1 MATNKQTPLDW
12 DTMSTALG
20 KKGIG
25 KVELNEVNPH
35 LRGGR
40 VENHLGPPPV
50 HPTEI
55 RTSISPSSAVGLNT
69 TSALAN
75 YATEPVA
82 NAPGYRSR
90 VPEVDLRRF
99 QIIYETVLE
108 TGSSQPL
115 GRTCTCTPVLDG
127 VTVTSTLFH
136 QFVCFTVIGS
146 VLQCVKSG
154 KHGCPV
160 TVALDSLST
169 EAGIIKFNP
178 EAISATLSMTTY
190 DCPQSNKSEFYEA
203 STLTE
208 EEFQETPIIN
218 WDAIL
223 WVNRPLIL
231 WIIQVILAVI
241 SLIEALLLA
250 YLGYKVILGSISL
263 IEALLL
269 SYLGYNVIL
278 GSISLIEALLLVY
291 LGYKVTII
299 TFYVRVSPGSHLVGT
314 KIPHTVDHARVQK
327 GVEEEY
333 PYTWG
338 PMHKGNIWQTL
349 LSFHF
354 LLELVN
360 TIPFVLTL
368 LWPPLRN
375 LFIPVFLN
383 CWLAKQSLE
392 NMFNDLH
399 RAMQKS
405 QSALSQQ
412 LMILSATLLCL
423 VFTSVC
429 GIQHFQRAGHRH
441 LNLFQSTYYV
451 VVTFSTVGYGDF
463 VPDIWPSQLY
473 MVIMIGVALIVLP
486 TQFEQLAFTWMERQK
501 LGGSYSSHRA
511 QSEKHVVVCSTTLHA
526 DTIMDFLNEFYAHP
540 LLQEKPPPVHPTEI
554 RTSIS
559 PSSAV
564 ERNTTSALANYAT
577 EAGYYKVKYLTTR
590 GYGCPRMRGL
600 TWSGE
605 RGLGCGADPRGSS
618 EGTGGDDVLCVD
630 PVPHSHSE
638 RDLNIGSCSPSLRA
652 NQSADRAIWEDFYVV
667 LLSPMELDTTM
678 RMILQVPI
686 WAQRVI
692 YIQGSCL
699 KDTDLA
705 RARMNEA
712 EACFVL
718 AARNYAD
725 KTAADEHTILRSWAV
740 KDFAPSVPQYVQI
753 FRPENKLHVKFAEHV
768 VCEDEFKY
776 ALLANNCTCP
786 GASTLGP
793 VSHFNLSPS
802 LHIKGPVSPFNLSPS
817 LHIKGPVSPFNLSP
831 SLHIKGPVS
840 PFNLSPSLH
849 IKGPVS
855 PFNLS
860 PSLHIKGPV
869 SPFNLSP
876 SLHIKGPVSPFN
888 LSPSLHIKGP
898 VSPFNLSPSLHIKG
912 PVSPFNLSP
921 SLHIKGPVSPFNL
934 SPSLH
939 IKGPVSPFNL
949 SPSLH
954 IKGPVS
960 PFNLSPSLHI
970 KGPVSPF
977 NLSPSLHIKGPVSPF
992 NLSPS
997 LHIKGPV
1004 SPFNLSPSLHIKGPV
1019 SPFNLSPSLHIKG
1032 PVSPFNLSPSL
1043 HIKGPVSPF
1052 NLSPSLHIKGPVS
1065 PFNLS
1070 PSLHIKGPVSPF
1082 NLSPSLHI
1090 KGPVSPFNLSPSL
1103 HIKGPVSP
1111 FNLSP
1116 SLHIKG
1122 PVSPFNLSPSLH
1134 IKGPVSPFNLSPSLH
1149 IKGPVSP
1156 FNLSPSLHIKGPV
1169 SPFNLSPSLHIKGP
1183 VSPFNLSPSL
1193 HIKGPVSPFN
1203 LSPSLHIKGPVS
1215 PFNLSPSLHIK
1226 RPVSPFNLSPS
1237 LHIKRPEEWHRL
1249 YGKCSGNEIYHIVL
1263 GDSRFFG
1270 EYDGKSFT
1278 YASFHSHRKYGVAL
1292 VGVRPAELPEFY
1304 EDTILLNP
1312 GPRHIMKKSDTCYY
1326 MSISKEENSAFVLG
1340 NSVLPDGVGG
1350 GTGGGGDEKAALGK
1364 EKGGGVGGPQHKP
1377 DGIEFSVH
1385 IPNSICTTTS
1395 LDPSYG
1401 DSRTFLKESSPSTL
1415 APDVAIT
1422 GNHLDVP
1429 KPGDNPNLLS
1439 PEILSQRRG
1448 SRRPS
1453 ILPVPDMFTSSSL
1466 NIASEPQDEDNE
1478 SDDEMDDDVP
1488 WRSPSEKIAYD
1499 ESLSSGRCAKSAWH
1513 IEYSR
1518 IVKGFPPVSPYIG
1531 VSPTLCYLLKE
1542 KKPLCCLQLAQMCE
1556 HCSYRN
1562 AKEYNWQNKTIILAA
1577 DYASNGIY
1585 NFIIPLRAHF
1595 RSKTSLN
1602 PIILLLERRPDVAFL
1617 DSISYFPLVYWMQG
1631 SIDCL
1636 DDLLRAGITLAE
1648 NVVVV
1653 NKEITNSAEED
1664 TLADCNTIVAVQT
1677 MFKFFPSIKSIT
1689 ELSQSSNMRFM
1700 QFRAHDKYALHLS
1713 KMEKVLGLAS
1723 QILSADE
1730 GATSQ
1735 GFALREK
1742 ERGSHISYMFR
1753 LPFAA
1758 GSVFSAS
1765 MLDTLLYQAFVKD
1778 YVITFVRLLLGI
1790 DQAPGS
1796 GFLTSMKITKDDM
1809 WIRTYGRL
1817 YQKLC
1822 STTCEIP
1829 IGIYRTQDT
1838 SLSDSSHVSNSG
1850 STPRPRWT
1858 ECVRVQSLP
1867 DEDTDTEH
1875 GGGVT
1880 YRPKSQISD
1889 CLSCVHNHR
1898 STVSSV
1904 VCRVYTSQGHGRLGP
1919 NYHSGMEIMYSIN
1932 MADEARDNHTQMI
1945 ERAEIANLVRS
1956 RMESLNLPG
1965 IDYDDV
1971 SEKRSSLS
1979 YVIINPSCDLKLEE
1993 GDIIYLVRPS
2003 PFSAQK
2009 TFERHN
2015 SRRKSNISFCSQQ
2028 LVQQMANSAAGSRR
2042 GSGLGL
2048 PGYTSPRPPPL
2059 VNTKA
2064 NSLSLPDSPT
2074 VVGAPPTCYRGR
2086 SNSLRVVDDILLRR
2100 SNSLRQGLVGGRRK
2114 SSLED
2119 IGVSFASSHPS
2130 NYTNPI
2136 KIALN
2141 GIIGLEV
2148 TPPEE
2153 GSTPSDDSAPEW
2165 VYRPRRVQAGLGAL
2179 SPLKGATWPAAQCSK
2194 VATYGGGNVSAGG
2207 NYIGGSVQTG
2217 GNSPRGYGGNTLLG
2231 GNQNSG
2237 GDSNGQ
2243 QQSSSS
2249 SSPSAR
2255 GEGGPIADPQHL
2267 QGTLV

>member
-1 MATNKQTPLDW
+1 MAN
-12 DTMSTALG
+12 
-20 KKGIG
+20 IG
-25 KVELNEVNPH
+25 NGMFQQDNARISRESLHDITTLEWPARSPDLSPIEHVV
-35 LRGGR
+35 R
-40 VENHLGPPPV
+40 VEYYVNENTFKERLQLYFIKNQRSSLRIRIANLVFKLLTCLLYIVRVVADPE
-50 HPTEI
+50 PT
-55 RTSISPSSAVGLNT
+55 
-69 TSALAN
+69 
-75 YATEPVA
+75 YATCYMCQAGNKTIYIE
-82 NAPGYRSR
+82 SR
-90 VPEVDLRRF
+90 
-99 QIIYETVLE
+99 
-108 TGSSQPL
+108 
-115 GRTCTCTPVLDG
+115 
-127 VTVTSTLFH
+127 
-136 QFVCFTVIGS
+136 
-146 VLQCVKSG
+146 
-154 KHGCPV
+154 
-160 TVALDSLST
+160 
-169 EAGIIKFNP
+169 N
-178 EAISATLSMTTY
+178 
-190 DCPQSNKSEFYEA
+190 
-203 STLTE
+203 LTD
-208 EEFQETPIIN
+208 EEFQENPIIN
-218 WDAIL
+218 WDAIW
-223 WVNRPLIL
+223 WVRRTLLL
-231 WIIQVILAVI
+231 WIIQVILAII
-241 SLIEALLLA
+241 SLTEALLLA
-250 YLGYKVILGSISL
+250 YLGYK
-263 IEALLL
+263 
-269 SYLGYNVIL
+269 
-278 GSISLIEALLLVY
+278 
-291 LGYKVTII
+291 
-299 TFYVRVSPGSHLVGT
+299 
-314 KIPHTVDHARVQK
+314 
-327 GVEEEY
+327 
-333 PYTWG
+333 
-338 PMHKGNIWQTL
+338 GNIWQQL

-354 LLELVN
+354 ILELVN
-360 TIPFVLTL
+360 TIPFTLTL
-368 LWPPLRN
+368 LYPPLRN

-383 CWLAKQSLE
+383 CWLAKHSLE

-473 MVIMIGVALIVLP
+473 MVIMICVALIVLP

-540 LLQEKPPPVHPTEI
+540 LLQD
-554 RTSIS
+554 
-559 PSSAV
+559 
-564 ERNTTSALANYAT
+564 Y
-577 EAGYYKVKYLTTR
+577 
-590 GYGCPRMRGL
+590 
-600 TWSGE
+600 
-605 RGLGCGADPRGSS
+605 
-618 EGTGGDDVLCVD
+618 
-630 PVPHSHSE
+630 
-638 RDLNIGSCSPSLRA
+638 
-652 NQSADRAIWEDFYVV
+652 YVV

-699 KDTDLA
+699 KDGDLA

-740 KDFAPSVPQYVQI
+740 KDFAPNVPQYVQI

-786 GASTLGP
+786 GASTL
-793 VSHFNLSPS
+793 VTLL
-802 LHIKGPVSPFNLSPS
+802 LHTSRGQEGQTSQ
-817 LHIKGPVSPFNLSP
+817 
-831 SLHIKGPVS
+831 
-840 PFNLSPSLH
+840 
-849 IKGPVS
+849 
-855 PFNLS
+855 
-860 PSLHIKGPV
+860 
-869 SPFNLSP
+869 
-876 SLHIKGPVSPFN
+876 
-888 LSPSLHIKGP
+888 
-898 VSPFNLSPSLHIKG
+898 
-912 PVSPFNLSP
+912 
-921 SLHIKGPVSPFNL
+921 
-934 SPSLH
+934 
-939 IKGPVSPFNL
+939 
-949 SPSLH
+949 
-954 IKGPVS
+954 
-960 PFNLSPSLHI
+960 
-970 KGPVSPF
+970 
-977 NLSPSLHIKGPVSPF
+977 
-992 NLSPS
+992 
-997 LHIKGPV
+997 
-1004 SPFNLSPSLHIKGPV
+1004 
-1019 SPFNLSPSLHIKG
+1019 
-1032 PVSPFNLSPSL
+1032 
-1043 HIKGPVSPF
+1043 
-1052 NLSPSLHIKGPVS
+1052 
-1065 PFNLS
+1065 
-1070 PSLHIKGPVSPF
+1070 
-1082 NLSPSLHI
+1082 
-1090 KGPVSPFNLSPSL
+1090 
-1103 HIKGPVSP
+1103 
-1111 FNLSP
+1111 
-1116 SLHIKG
+1116 
-1122 PVSPFNLSPSLH
+1122 
-1134 IKGPVSPFNLSPSLH
+1134 
-1149 IKGPVSP
+1149 
-1156 FNLSPSLHIKGPV
+1156 
-1169 SPFNLSPSLHIKGP
+1169 
-1183 VSPFNLSPSL
+1183 
-1193 HIKGPVSPFN
+1193 
-1203 LSPSLHIKGPVS
+1203 
-1215 PFNLSPSLHIK
+1215 
-1226 RPVSPFNLSPS
+1226 
-1237 LHIKRPEEWHRL
+1237 EEWHRL

-1270 EYDGKSFT
+1270 EYEGKSFT

-1326 MSISKEENSAFVLG
+1326 MSISKEENSAFILG
-1340 NSVLPDGVGG
+1340 NQQNNNITTDVTSGTEEKDTSKEKSGG
-1350 GTGGGGDEKAALGK
+1350 GQ
-1364 EKGGGVGGPQHKP
+1364 PQINRS
-1377 DGIEFSVH
+1377 DGIKLQVQ
-1385 IPNSICTTTS
+1385 IPNSVRLTPSIETTGV
-1395 LDPSYG
+1395 G
-1401 DSRTFLKESSPSTL
+1401 DSGQCLKDSSPSTL

-1429 KPGDNPNLLS
+1429 RPGDPNLLS

-1466 NIASEPQDEDNE
+1466 NIASEPQDEGDE

-1488 WRSPSEKIAYD
+1488 WRSPSEKIASD
-1499 ESLSSGRCAKSAWH
+1499 VTEGHNEECVKSAWH
-1513 IEYSR
+1513 GECSR

-1542 KKPLCCLQLAQMCE
+1542 KKPLCCLQLAQVCE

-1602 PIILLLERRPDVAFL
+1602 PIILLLERRPEIAFL
-1617 DSISYFPLVYWMQG
+1617 DAISYFPLVYWMLG

-1653 NKEITNSAEED
+1653 NKEMSNSAEED

-1713 KMEKVLGLAS
+1713 KMEKVLGITPQLFN
-1723 QILSADE
+1723 ADE
-1730 GATSQ
+1730 G
-1735 GFALREK
+1735 GDRVLVLREK

-1838 SLSDSSHVSNSG
+1838 SLADSSH
-1850 STPRPRWT
+1850 
-1858 ECVRVQSLP
+1858 L
-1867 DEDTDTEH
+1867 DEDNDSD
-1875 GGGVT
+1875 GVGVT
-1880 YRPKSQISD
+1880 YKPKSQMTN
-1889 CLSCVHNHR
+1889 CLGCVQNQT
-1898 STVSSV
+1898 ST
-1904 VCRVYTSQGHGRLGP
+1904 
-1919 NYHSGMEIMYSIN
+1919 YSIN
-1932 MADEARDNHTQMI
+1932 MVDEARDNHTQMI

-1956 RMESLNLPG
+1956 RMESLNLPSV
-1965 IDYDDV
+1965 DYDDV
-1971 SEKRSSLS
+1971 SEKRNSLS

-2028 LVQQMANSAAGSRR
+2028 LVQQMAAASSQAGSRR

-2048 PGYTSPRPPPL
+2048 SGYTAPRPPPL
-2059 VNTKA
+2059 VTTKA

-2074 VVGAPPTCYRGR
+2074 VVGGGPGCYRAR

-2100 SNSLRQGLVGGRRK
+2100 SNSLRQGLTGVGAGRRK

-2119 IGVSFASSHPS
+2119 LGVSFANVSHPS
-2130 NYTNPI
+2130 NHSNPI

-2141 GIIGLEV
+2141 GSIGLEV

-2153 GSTPSDDSAPEW
+2153 GSTPSENNSSSGLLSGVA
-2165 VYRPRRVQAGLGAL
+2165 AGLTLGCSTPGAGGL
-2179 SPLKGATWPAAQCSK
+2179 SPS
-2194 VATYGGGNVSAGG
+2194 GGGNGSISLGIALPTIGVGMPESGVCPSSALDVSNLG
-2207 NYIGGSVQTG
+2207 NCNNNNDNCGGSSG
-2217 GNSPRGYGGNTLLG
+2217 
-2231 GNQNSG
+2231 QNSNMAQG
-2237 GDSNGQ
+2237 GVT
-2243 QQSSSS
+2243 
-2249 SSPSAR
+2249 
-2255 GEGGPIADPQHL
+2255 DPQHL